1 MLKNTVNWLKGYVQK
16 LKLRVPKKS
25 GALSKSIK
33 GKLTGDIS
41 SNVEMEFTALDFFA
55 YQDSGVSGTKVKRNT
70 PFSYKQKSPP
80 ASAFKSYSNT
90 LGGQFAIAKSIKE
103 NGIKPKSFFRK
114 ELDEDLK
121 DLPEAVLNDIWN
133 NFTQKK

>member
-16 LKLRVPKKS
+16 LKLRVPRKS

-33 GKLTGDIS
+33 GTLTGDIS
-41 SNVEMEFTALDFFA
+41 RDIEMEFSAVDYFS
-55 YQDSGVSGTKVKRNT
+55 YQDSGVSGTRVKRNS

-103 NGIKPKSFFRK
+103 NGIKPKSFFK
-114 ELDEDLK
+114 DKLDDDLK
-121 DLPEAVLNDIWN
+121 DLPNAVLEDIWN
-133 NFTQKK
+133 SFTQKK